1 MDDFFAVP
9 TAPTDTRRA
18 SLTDRGAGQAVMEH
32 LLALQQ
38 DVPPRSAV
46 SRALGVSPL
55 NEERAACYRG
65 ALGEAAVG
73 RLLEKLP
80 GGWEVLHAVPVGKG
94 DSDIDH
100 VVMPL
105 AGPDGSRRRLG
116 RRGWGWWHRRLWS
129 GSWSCRSTG
138 RDGPV

>member
-1 MDDFFAVP
+1 
-9 TAPTDTRRA
+9 
-18 SLTDRGAGQAVMEH
+18 MEH

-65 ALGEAAVG
+65 ALGEAVVG
-73 RLLEKLP
+73 RLLKKLP

-105 AGPDGSRRRLG
+105 LDLMAHVDDWDAVGGGAGVADHGAAV
-116 RRGWGWWHRRLWS
+116 
-129 GSWSCRSTG
+129 
-138 RDGPV
+138 GPAVRPAGTDRCEERP